1 MEFFIRKNSTLPVL
15 EVELIKD
22 GRTDFNY
29 TDSNLSGS
37 TILFSMKDVDNQQ
50 YKVLNGT
57 CIIDQTKNSI
67 YYKFNKKN
75 TIKTG
80 RYVGEFSITNDQ
92 GKNILP
98 IKENLYVNVLDSFS
112 NSEFCCKGSTIPKA
126 DPIRGIYFGKI
137 NSPSITLS
145 DINLLTFDNVT
156 SVTNTYVSIPE
167 GLGYSYILIPTMYGQ
182 PSDFR
187 DSTSGCFGNNIPTN
201 NIGQISIV
209 DINGNATDYNIYR
222 SFFSF
227 YGQINN
233 WMCA

>member
-22 GRTDFNY
+22 SRTDFNY
-29 TDSNLSGS
+29 SDSDLSGS
-37 TILFSMKDVDNQQ
+37 TILFSMKDVDTEQ

-67 YYKFNKKN
+67 YYKFSKKN

-80 RYVGEFSITNDQ
+80 RYSGEFSITTSQ

-98 IKENLYVNVLDSFS
+98 IKEKLYVNVLDSFS
-112 NSEFCCKGSTIPKA
+112 NSEFCCKGSVAPQPA
-126 DPIRGIYFGKI
+126 PIRGIYFGKV
-137 NSPSITLS
+137 NSTTITLS
-145 DINLLTFDNVT
+145 DIGSLTFDNVT

-167 GLGYSYILIPTMYGQ
+167 GLGYSYILVPVMYGQ
-182 PSDFR
+182 PTDFR

-201 NIGQISIV
+201 NIGQITIT
-209 DINGNATDYNIYR
+209 DINGNQTDYNIYR

-233 WMCA
+233 WMCG